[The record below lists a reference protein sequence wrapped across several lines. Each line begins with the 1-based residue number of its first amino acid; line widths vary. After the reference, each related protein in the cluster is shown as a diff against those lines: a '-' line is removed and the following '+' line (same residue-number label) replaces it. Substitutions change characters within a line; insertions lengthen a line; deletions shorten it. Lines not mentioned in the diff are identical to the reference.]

1 MELNL
6 NIDDL
11 TIEDVVDLEEK
22 SGLTASELFGPDGD
36 EKPRGRALQALV
48 WICVRRDDPSFTFE
62 DAGKMKF
69 AELQS
74 GVTIVEDDPSDPSEG
89 DSETS

>member
-1 MELNL
+1 MELTL

-22 SGLTASELFGPDGD
+22 SGLTAAQLFGPEGNDS
-36 EKPRGRALQALV
+36 PRGKALQALV
-48 WICVRRDDPSFTFE
+48 WICRRREDPTFTFE

-69 AELQS
+69 AELQA
-74 GVTIVEDDPSDPSEG
+74 GVNIVEDDASDPSEG